1 MEPSSPPPPKGRSN
15 VLFAIIAIALLLV
28 GIGAGYVLGRPAPT
42 SMPGAVNNLARPST
56 IPRVDGWFRNAS
68 VSYLDFGPQANVAL
82 PILVFFQA
90 SSPSSPVAGQRN
102 IIDTIPGQPGYN
114 DFWRVFKVLAPSGY
128 VADTIR
134 SLTVAVASGYAIQMT
149 DTVVNCPVVNPNA
162 TVGGSPATLVSGWYR
177 DHDVSY
183 VDEGTRSP
191 VDGWVVVDAPIYAFF
206 HADGTPVAGQ
216 RNVIDALPGSP
227 GYSDLWHVIKV
238 VVDMSYV
245 ANGLKDARSILA
257 ARDAGQLTIDPTT
270 IFVNCPVV
278 S

>member
-102 IIDTIPGQPGYN
+102 IIDTIPAQPGYN
-114 DFWRVFKVLAPSGY
+114 DLCRIFQLRAPSGY
-128 VADTIR
+128 GANPHLPTAD
-134 SLTVAVASGYAIQMT
+134 
-149 DTVVNCPVVNPNA
+149 
-162 TVGGSPATLVSGWYR
+162 
-177 DHDVSY
+177 
-183 VDEGTRSP
+183 
-191 VDGWVVVDAPIYAFF
+191 
-206 HADGTPVAGQ
+206 
-216 RNVIDALPGSP
+216 
-227 GYSDLWHVIKV
+227 
-238 VVDMSYV
+238 
-245 ANGLKDARSILA
+245 A
-257 ARDAGQLTIDPTT
+257 AA
-270 IFVNCPVV
+270 
-278 S
+278 

>member
-1 MEPSSPPPPKGRSN
+1 
-15 VLFAIIAIALLLV
+15 
-28 GIGAGYVLGRPAPT
+28 
-42 SMPGAVNNLARPST
+42 MPGAVNNLARPST

-128 VADTIR
+128 VANTIR
-134 SLTVAVASGYAIQMT
+134 SLADAVASGYAIQMT

-177 DHDVSY
+177 DRDVSY

-227 GYSDLWHVIKV
+227 GYSDLWHVMKV

-245 ANGLKDARSILA
+245 ANSLKDARSILA

-270 IFVNCPVV
+270 IYVNCPVV

>member
-1 MEPSSPPPPKGRSN
+1 MEPSSPPPRRGRSN

-82 PILVFFQA
+82 PILVFFRA

-102 IIDTIPGQPGYN
+102 TIDTIPGQPGY
-114 DFWRVFKVLAPSGY
+114 
-128 VADTIR
+128 
-134 SLTVAVASGYAIQMT
+134 
-149 DTVVNCPVVNPNA
+149 
-162 TVGGSPATLVSGWYR
+162 
-177 DHDVSY
+177 
-183 VDEGTRSP
+183 
-191 VDGWVVVDAPIYAFF
+191 
-206 HADGTPVAGQ
+206 
-216 RNVIDALPGSP
+216 
-227 GYSDLWHVIKV
+227 SDLWHVMKV

-245 ANGLKDARSILA
+245 ANSLKDARSILA

-270 IFVNCPVV
+270 IYVNCPVV